1 MSDDNGGPSVLRLA
15 SLPRAAPHAV
25 DWRPGAAALP
35 ALAAS
40 AGARALR
47 KVRLH
52 GTLIPEGR
60 ADWRLEARLGAT
72 AVQACVATTEDVT
85 TRIEANVLRLYREEV
100 GAAFEAPEAEMA
112 QDADRIEPLPRA
124 VDLADLVAEALA
136 IEMPDYPRAAGAE
149 PVAARAA
156 PPGAEP
162 LTDAAARPFAG
173 LAGMRDAMRGEEPD
187 GEPDDD

>member
-1 MSDDNGGPSVLRLA
+1 MDEDHGSSVLRLA
-15 SLPRAAPHAV
+15 SLPRAAPHPV
-25 DWRPGAAALP
+25 DWRPEASALP
-35 ALAAS
+35 ALAGA

-52 GTLIPEGR
+52 GALIPEGR

-85 TRIEANVLRLYREEV
+85 TRIEADLVRLYREEV

-124 VDLADLVAEALA
+124 VDLAALVAEALA

-149 PVAARAA
+149 PVTARAA
-156 PPGAEP
+156 PPGAQP
-162 LTDAAARPFAG
+162 LTDEAARPFAG
-173 LAGMRDAMRGEEPD
+173 LAGLREAMRGGDPDEGPD
-187 GEPDDD
+187 GD